1 MNKANPVYKNI
12 ETIISHVRINMHAGD
27 SWEES
32 LQKVL
37 RDYGDIQQL
46 MAPGGIPEVEMAAVE
61 DSDIE
66 QTAEYQVGMEKT
78 SSDFK
83 DDEDYDE
90 SEEYEESDLTEGLQE
105 LQAIL
110 ASDLE
115 EEVEVIEEKKK
126 LSPDEL
132 RNQILSEVREL
143 PEKVKTEELQKFK
156 DIYATATVG
165 DGGLFTLY
173 QYLRYESRA
182 LENSEDQFNVESIER
197 MSIDWISKI
206 YSKKRDL
213 HPNIRK
219 RIEGYFLDIG
229 PRPLPPMDLTLP
241 KHIARRFG
249 KSRWKAEEF
258 NALCQKNSL
267 LRQCVQF
274 WCFESY
280 KAVIDGVAHTD
291 AEMCDPTKFEEDIF
305 EWFDG
310 KEYQTS
316 VDRQPERRN
325 EDKYSEQLFE
335 KLRTTRYKATIKL
348 DGVDEKLT
356 GLLERF
362 PNFKDVI
369 SFIRTQIRLSAV
381 RGTFRI
387 SPILLEGPAGIGK
400 TQFATELAQ
409 ALGST
414 FTNVDI
420 STTTE
425 SWVLSGLR
433 TSWNGARAGKVAEA
447 LIASPNLSPVILL
460 DELDKVTRP
469 DIDPRRALYQL
480 LEENTSSTFL
490 DEFLD
495 FQINASQVVF
505 IASANSLAGITQPL
519 LTRFK
524 VFELKEPTPEER
536 RVIIGNIYRSI
547 AKSASVFESSIP
559 EDVLES
565 LLPYSFREAKNL
577 ISEAVGNVVMN
588 YSIDELKSMKDEA
601 CLKLQVSDL
610 PLPRQ
615 ERRSIGF

>member
-1 MNKANPVYKNI
+1 MNNENPVYKNI
-12 ETIISHVRINMHAGD
+12 ETIISHVRINMHTGD

-46 MAPGGIPEVEMAAVE
+46 MAPGGIPEIEIAAVE
-61 DSDIE
+61 ESDVE
-66 QTAEYQVGMEKT
+66 QLEQSEVGMEKT
-78 SSDFK
+78 FSDF
-83 DDEDYDE
+83 EDYDE
-90 SEEYEESDLTEGLQE
+90 CEESDLTEGWQE

-110 ASDLE
+110 DSDPEE
-115 EEVEVIEEKKK
+115 EEVEVVEEKKK
-126 LSPDEL
+126 LTPDEV
-132 RNQILSEVREL
+132 RDEILSEVHAL
-143 PEKVKTEELQKFK
+143 PENLTDDEIQKYRAL
-156 DIYATATVG
+156 YAKATVE
-165 DGGLFTLY
+165 DGGFFNLY
-173 QYLRYESRA
+173 LYLK
-182 LENSEDQFNVESIER
+182 VESLAFEFDLEPIDR
-197 MSIDWISKI
+197 ISIDWLVKTFFTR
-206 YSKKRDL
+206 RDF

-219 RIEGYFLDIG
+219 RIEGYFTDIG
-229 PRPLPPMDLTLP
+229 PQPLPRSNPNFAQTL
-241 KHIARRFG
+241 ARGFG

-258 NALCQKNSL
+258 HNICEQNSKL
-267 LRQCVQF
+267 KQCVYA

-280 KAVIDGVAHTD
+280 KAVLSGIPYTE
-291 AEMCDPTKFEEDIF
+291 AEISNPTEFSEDII
-305 EWFDG
+305 EWFDW
-310 KEYQTS
+310 KEFKAS
-316 VDRQPERRN
+316 IERQPERRN

-335 KLRTTRYKATIKL
+335 KLRTTRYKATINL

-369 SFIRTQIRLSAV
+369 SFIRTQVRLSAV
-381 RGTFRI
+381 RGSFRI

-414 FTNVDI
+414 FTHVDI

-433 TSWNGARAGKVAEA
+433 NSWGGARAGKVAEA

-524 VFELKEPTPEER
+524 VFELHEPTPEER
-536 RVIIGNIYRSI
+536 RMIIGNIYKSI
-547 AKSASVFESSIP
+547 AKSASVFETAIP

-588 YSIDELKSMKDEA
+588 YSIDELKNMKYQA
-601 CLKLQVSDL
+601 FLKLQVSDL

>member
-1 MNKANPVYKNI
+1 MNKENPVYKNI

-37 RDYGDIQQL
+37 RYYGDTQQL
-46 MAPGGIPEVEMAAVE
+46 MEPGGIPEIEIAAVE
-61 DSDIE
+61 ESDVE
-66 QTAEYQVGMEKT
+66 QLEQSEVGMEKT
-78 SSDFK
+78 FSDF
-83 DDEDYDE
+83 EDYDE
-90 SEEYEESDLTEGLQE
+90 CEESDLTEGLQE

-110 ASDLE
+110 DSDPEE
-115 EEVEVIEEKKK
+115 EEVEVVEEKKK
-126 LSPDEL
+126 LTPNEVRDE
-132 RNQILSEVREL
+132 ILSEVHAL
-143 PEKVKTEELQKFK
+143 PEKVKTEELEKFK
-156 DIYATATVG
+156 DIYARATAG
-165 DGGLFTLY
+165 DGGLFALY
-173 QYLRYESRA
+173 QYLRYESRV
-182 LENSEDQFNVESIER
+182 LEDSEDQFSVESIER
-197 MSIDWISKI
+197 MSMDWISRI

-219 RIEGYFLDIG
+219 RIEAYFLDIG
-229 PRPLPPMDLTLP
+229 PRPLPPIDSDLP

-267 LRQCVQF
+267 LMQCVQF

-280 KAVIDGVAHTD
+280 KAVIEGVAHTEVEIGD
-291 AEMCDPTKFEEDIF
+291 STKFEEDIF
-305 EWFDG
+305 EWFDW
-310 KEYQTS
+310 KEFKES
-316 VDRQPERRN
+316 IERQPERRN
-325 EDKYSEQLFE
+325 EDKYAEQLFE
-335 KLRTTRYKATIKL
+335 KLRTTRYKATINL

-369 SFIRTQIRLSAV
+369 SFIRTQVRLSAV
-381 RGTFRI
+381 RGSFRI
-387 SPILLEGPAGIGK
+387 SPLLLEGPAGIGK

-414 FTNVDI
+414 FTHVDI

-433 TSWNGARAGKVAEA
+433 NSWGGARAGKVAEA

-505 IASANSLAGITQPL
+505 IASANSLSGITQPL

-524 VFELKEPTPEER
+524 VFELQEPTPEER
-536 RVIIGNIYRSI
+536 RVIIGNIYGSI
-547 AKSASVFESSIP
+547 AKSASVFETAIP

-588 YSIDELKSMKDEA
+588 YSIDELKNMKHQA
-601 CLKLQVSDL
+601 FLKLEVSDL